1 MNYLLGRLGGLL
13 FQEICSL
20 QARNWEVQ
28 SWVSMI
34 DTTSGQ
40 NEHMFL
46 PVVDPKEEGSAIGT
60 IPWMSII
67 VLALIPKP

>member
-1 MNYLLGRLGGLL
+1 
-13 FQEICSL
+13 
-20 QARNWEVQ
+20 
-28 SWVSMI
+28 
-34 DTTSGQ
+34 
-40 NEHMFL
+40 MFL